1 MFTSKTNNMSRH
13 SKDEFDMFMSQLK
26 ETNTTLDFYC
36 DFDKIN
42 KNVESISIKLNQLNY
57 LIGRDDIDDAIRR
70 LWNENKNVFS
80 ILEILIAVRTS
91 DKKKAIMND
100 GSIKLINTLLDDVEG
115 VIEYIHGTG
124 LDNVFKN
131 KQIKNLV
138 DYVFGVETGLDSNA
152 RKNRSGHL
160 MEEQVASI
168 FDNANIVYR
177 QEVYSTEYPELSVLG
192 EDKKRFDFVVE
203 TKRCKYLVEVNF
215 YSGGGSKLNE
225 VARAYSELSPKI
237 NTVEGFEF
245 VWITDGIGWNSAR
258 NKLEEA
264 FYAVLNIYNLTT
276 TEDFIKQV
284 KEELKD
290 GKR

>member
-1 MFTSKTNNMSRH
+1 M
-13 SKDEFDMFMSQLK
+13 DA
-26 ETNTTLDFYC
+26 
-36 DFDKIN
+36 
-42 KNVESISIKLNQLNY
+42 
-57 LIGRDDIDDAIRR
+57 AIRR

-80 ILEILIAVRTS
+80 ILEILIAVRAS
-91 DKKKAIMND
+91 DKKKAIMAD
-100 GSIKLINTLLDDVEG
+100 GNVKLISTLFDSVDG

-124 LDNVFKN
+124 LDEVFRN

-138 DYVFGVETGLDSNA
+138 DYVFGVETGLDTNA

-160 MEEQVASI
+160 MERRVASI
-168 FDNANIVYR
+168 FDDVGVVYR

-203 TKRCKYLVEVNF
+203 TNRCKYLMEVNF

-237 NTVEGFEF
+237 NAVNGFEF
-245 VWITDGIGWNSAR
+245 VWITDGIGWKSAR

-264 FYAVLNIYNLTT
+264 FYAIPNIYNLTT
-276 TEDFIKQV
+276 IDEFIKQV
-284 KEELKD
+284 KEDSL
-290 GKR
+290 

>member
-1 MFTSKTNNMSRH
+1 MSAH
-13 SKDEFDMFMSQLK
+13 SKEQFDLFMSQLK

-36 DFDKIN
+36 DFEKIN
-42 KNVESISIKLNQLNY
+42 ANVEAISIKLNQLNY
-57 LIGRDDIDDAIRR
+57 LIGQEDIDAAIRR
-70 LWNENKNVFS
+70 LWDENKNVFS

-91 DKKKAIMND
+91 DKKKAIMAD
-100 GSIKLINTLLDDVEG
+100 GNVRLINTLFDSVEG

-138 DYVFGVETGLDSNA
+138 DYVFGVETGLDTNA

-160 MEEQVASI
+160 MEGQVASI
-168 FDNANIVYR
+168 FDDANIVYR

-203 TKRCKYLVEVNF
+203 TNRCKYLMEVNF

-237 NTVEGFEF
+237 NAVDGFEF
-245 VWITDGIGWNSAR
+245 VWITDGIGWKSAK

-264 FYAVLNIYNLTT
+264 FYAIPNIYNLMDIK
-276 TEDFIKQV
+276 DFIRRVKTEGQV
-284 KEELKD
+284 ND
-290 GKR
+290 

>member
-1 MFTSKTNNMSRH
+1 MSAH
-13 SKDEFDMFMSQLK
+13 TKEQFDMFMSQLK
-26 ETNTTLDFYC
+26 ETNTTLGFYC
-36 DFDKIN
+36 DFEKIN
-42 KNVESISIKLNQLNY
+42 NNVESISIKLNQLNY
-57 LIGRDDIDDAIRR
+57 LIGQVDMDAAIRR
-70 LWNENKNVFS
+70 LWDENRNVFS

-91 DKKKAIMND
+91 DKKKAMMAD
-100 GSIKLINTLLDDVEG
+100 GNVKLINSLFDSVDG

-124 LDNVFKN
+124 LDEVFRN

-138 DYVFGVETGLDSNA
+138 DYVFGVETGLDTNA

-160 MEEQVASI
+160 MEGQVASML
-168 FDNANIVYR
+168 DNAGVTYR

-192 EDKKRFDFVVE
+192 EDKKRFDFVIE
-203 TKRCKYLVEVNF
+203 TRLRKYLMEVNF

-237 NTVEGFEF
+237 NAVDGFEF
-245 VWITDGIGWNSAR
+245 VWITDGIGWKSAK

-264 FYAVLNIYNLTT
+264 FYAIPNIYNLTT
-276 TEDFIKQV
+276 IDEFIKQV
-284 KEELKD
+284 KEELQD